1 MIDSRYLLNRRW
13 MLGLLSAATASTLLG
28 ACSNDDEEPHVS
40 PTPTVTPEPS
50 PTPMPTYPL
59 VADQVPGY
67 TDPEKW
73 AGRTLAIAG
82 RGGDYQEAQEEVLFD
97 PFALA
102 TGASIQIKI
111 ADTPRLREQVDQG
124 AV

>member
-1 MIDSRYLLNRRW
+1 MTGSRHIVSRGRMI
-13 MLGLLSAATASTLLG
+13 GLVGVPKASTLLG
-28 ACSNDDEEPHVS
+28 ACSNDEEPHVS

-59 VADQVPGY
+59 IADQVPGY

-111 ADTPRLREQVDQG
+111 ADT
-124 AV
+124 